1 MDSDTLKGE
10 KLKRFEEFK
19 LKQAEKQAR
28 RQAEK
33 ERVDE
38 LSEPVENVQMPKYGT
53 KAPA

>member
-19 LKQAEKQAR
+19 QKQAEKLAR

-33 ERVDE
+33 ERIEE
-38 LSEPVENVQMPKYGT
+38 LSLPVENVKMPKFG
-53 KAPA
+53 KK